1 MKNKIF
7 INNILSLS
15 TIQLMNYFFPI
26 ITFRYLV
33 RILGVDICGLINFA
47 AAFVGY
53 FSLIIDYGFNISAVR
68 DIAII
73 KDGKREYDRMISA
86 VFGVKLS
93 LLFISFILFE
103 IVINNFKIFSS
114 ELPLYNI
121 SFLVAISSAISPQF
135 FFQGMQK
142 TNELAVVT
150 FFVKMIWAISIFI
163 LVQNSNDYLIAALL
177 NGSHLLLISL
187 ITFIIMLSKF
197 KVSVNIPSK
206 GNYIEQLRKGGMIFL
221 STCSISIY
229 TLSNTFL
236 LGILSSNTAVGYF
249 VGADKIR
256 QAFQNIITPLT
267 MAGFPRASE
276 LFSNSI
282 NTGKKFI
289 KDSLLTFGS
298 LSFFVSLILYF
309 FAPSIVNLILGEG
322 FQKSIIVLKTI
333 SFLPFII
340 YLSNLFG
347 IQTMLNLSMKKVFT
361 IIIIIAAIISLI
373 LTLVFVPIYEE
384 LGAAL
389 SMLFTEVFVTTAI
402 ILYLNK
408 KGFFS
413 EKTL

>member
-26 ITFRYLV
+26 ITFPYLV
-33 RILGVDICGLINFA
+33 RVLGVEKYGLINFA

-73 KDGKREYDRMISA
+73 KDVKREYDRIISS

-93 LLFISFILFE
+93 LLIVSFILFE
-103 IVINNFKIFSS
+103 IVITNFKIFSS

-121 SFLVAISSAISPQF
+121 SFLVAISSAMSPQF

-142 TNELAVVT
+142 TNEIAVVT
-150 FFVKMIWAISIFI
+150 FFVKMIWAVSIFI

-177 NGSHLLLISL
+177 NGSHLLLIS
-187 ITFIIMLSKF
+187 IISFIIMVSKF
-197 KVSVNIPSK
+197 KISVNIPSK
-206 GNYIEQLRKGGMIFL
+206 GNYIEQLINGGMIFL

-282 NTGKKFI
+282 NIGKKFI

-309 FAPSIVNLILGEG
+309 FAPSIVKLILGVG

-373 LTLVFVPIYEE
+373 LTLFFVPIYKE

-389 SMLFTEVFVTTAI
+389 SMLLTEIFVTSAI
-402 ILYLNK
+402 IFYLRK

-413 EKTL
+413 EKAL